1 MFVAVVVVVLFVC
14 VLVVSVGLGGGG
26 WSLLLVVLV
35 VAVSVWLWWSGC
47 CGGCDHVGRFCV
59 CLVFIWAVVVV
70 VVCAL
75 HDVL

>member
-1 MFVAVVVVVLFVC
+1 MFVAVVVVLFVC

-59 CLVFIWAVVVV
+59 CMVFIWAVLVV

>member
-1 MFVAVVVVVLFVC
+1 MFVAVVVVLFVC
-14 VLVVSVGLGGGG
+14 VLVVSVGLGGGC
-26 WSLLLVVLV
+26 WSLLLVVVLV

-59 CLVFIWAVVVV
+59 CLVFIWAVLVV